1 MRRDKMEIVN
11 LIYWIGLAP
20 WGRGISTPESRA
32 YSSQLLQLLICV
44 VISWIVVNKIL
55 RRCDIGTQVNQ
66 RHSYTL
72 KSPSL

>member
-20 WGRGISTPESRA
+20 WGRGISTPENRA

-44 VISWIVVNKIL
+44 VISWIVVNNIL
-55 RRCDIGTQVNQ
+55 RR
-66 RHSYTL
+66 
-72 KSPSL
+72 